1 MSRSNA
7 FPALVDYQQNIYV
20 SGVNFTVFLKK
31 LVPVGFEHNE
41 LGDEY
46 GGGIW
51 VEGYTVVDYDGISGY
66 LPTEVCQILNALG
79 FDTSDCEEP
88 DDES

>member
-1 MSRSNA
+1 MNDKV
-7 FPALVDYQQNIYV
+7 FPALVHPNQFIYV

-51 VEGYTVVDYDGISGY
+51 VEGYKVVDYDGISGY
-66 LPTEVCQILNALG
+66 LPTEVCEILTALG
-79 FDTSDCEEP
+79 FDPSDCEAP